1 MLKLIRIQN
10 LALIESAEIAFP
22 AGFTAVTGET
32 GAGKSVFLTSLRLC
46 AGAKGTAQMVRLGC
60 EKATV
65 ECLFQIDQLPVVV
78 SMLAEW
84 GIDADDG
91 EIIIQRELQ
100 SNGKSRARINGSLV
114 SLGDL
119 SQLGDQLLQ
128 LHGQSEQVLLRD
140 VRLHLEM
147 LDAFAD
153 HSSLLNQ
160 WQEAWK
166 AFQNLLHEEKNLR
179 NKAQELAQQK
189 EFIQF
194 QKDELEKAHLVSD
207 EDTQIEE
214 RLRIASGSVTKRKH
228 IEESLLLLDGS
239 AGLLS
244 QFSQL
249 EKHLAHLF
257 AKDEEWLKQCENSS
271 IVLAE
276 LARTLKS
283 LDKGSGLS
291 PAELERDNARLAALQ
306 KLQRKYRTTLA
317 GLIELRDR
325 RKQELSTLDNLDG
338 ELLDLEKKLTH
349 AKRQCENIAAEL
361 HTKRVIAAQQLDGLV
376 ENQIRKLGMEK
387 AVFNTQ
393 VSTRELSA
401 TGIDQVEFLI
411 APNPGEGL
419 KTLRQAVSGGE
430 LSRVLLAFKSVM
442 ATRDLTPVLVFDEV
456 DSGIS
461 GEVANRIGD
470 CLQELGKSHQ
480 ILTITHLHQVAS
492 RADAQLLV
500 EKNEQDGRTTTQINI
515 LQNKERVLEIAR
527 MMGDPSSASV
537 QDHAQRLLE
546 R

>member
-10 LALIESAEIAFP
+10 LALIEFAEITFP

-65 ECLFQIDQLPVVV
+65 ECVFQVDQLPFVL
-78 SMLAEW
+78 SMLTEW
-84 GIDADDG
+84 GIDAEDG

-119 SQLGDQLLQ
+119 SLLGDQLLQ

-153 HSSLLNQ
+153 HSPLLTQ

-166 AFQNLLHEEKNLR
+166 TFQNLLHEEKNLR
-179 NKAQELAQQK
+179 HKAQELAQQK

-194 QKDELEKAHLVSD
+194 QKEELDKAHLISD
-207 EDTQIEE
+207 EDVQIEE

-228 IEESLLLLDGS
+228 IEDSLLLLDGS
-239 AGLLS
+239 DGLLTHLN
-244 QFSQL
+244 QL
-249 EKHLAHLF
+249 EKHLSHLF
-257 AKDEEWLKQCENSS
+257 TKDDEWIKQIENSS
-271 IVLAE
+271 IVLSE

-283 LDKGSGLS
+283 LDKGAGMS
-291 PAELERDNARLAALQ
+291 PAELERDNARLATLQ
-306 KLQRKYRTTLA
+306 KLQRKYRTTLS

-325 RKQELSTLDNLDG
+325 RKLELSTLDNLDG
-338 ELLDLEKKLTH
+338 ELLDLEKKRTQS
-349 AKRQCENIAAEL
+349 KRLCENIAAEL
-361 HTKRVIAAQQLDGLV
+361 HSRRVSAAQQLDSLV
-376 ENQIRKLGMEK
+376 ESQIRKLGMEK
-387 AVFNTQ
+387 AVFSTQ
-393 VSTRELSA
+393 INTRELSS

-456 DSGIS
+456 DSGMS
-461 GEVANRIGD
+461 GEVANQIGD

-492 RADAQLLV
+492 RADTQLLV
-500 EKNEQDGRTTTQINI
+500 EKSEQDGRTTTQINI
-515 LQNKERVLEIAR
+515 LQNKDRVLEIAR
-527 MMGDPSSASV
+527 MMGDPKSTSV
-537 QDHAQRLLE
+537 QEHAQRLLE